1 MQWRGA
7 SLLLDLVTFH
17 HSHHAFCEAVI
28 AFGVIVLVEVEA
40 KDKGES
46 LPDVCSH
53 RTDESF
59 GNLVSRLIAFSVD
72 KFHKKTSLR
81 ARESFDDRFIFLLQT
96 RFHAIDV
103 RLSFLFGERLNE
115 IVSFGDDDSYGFGIG
130 QKEFN
135 VGHESVVSLFFLW
148 RLKHHRWIFVDG
160 RHDDVWNAVPFVEG
174 LSHFHVHR
182 NGRVHFAGVFGHF
195 GHIFWHILGIDSG
208 GGEECATKEDDA

>member
-1 MQWRGA
+1 MED

-17 HSHHAFCEAVI
+17 HSHHAFREAVI

-40 KDKGES
+40 KDKGKT
-46 LPDVCSH
+46 LPYIRSH

-72 KFHKKTSLR
+72 KFHQKTSLR
-81 ARESFDDRFIFLLQT
+81 ARESFDDGFIFLLQT
-96 RFHAIDV
+96 RFHAVDV
-103 RLSFLFGERLNE
+103 CLSFLFGERLNE
-115 IVSFGDDDSYGFGIG
+115 IVSFGDDDSHGFGIG
-130 QKEFN
+130 QKEFD
-135 VGHESVVSLFFLW
+135 VGHESIVSLFFLW

-160 RHDDVWNAVPFVEG
+160 RHNDVWNAVPFVES

-182 NGRVHFAGVFGHF
+182 DGRIHFAGIFGHF